1 MVRFYHIIYEFIQ
14 NKGQWHNN
22 VQYKAEVSAGSLYL
36 EKNGFTIL
44 LQNADDVKMFTEMVH
59 GNETAT
65 RPFPDKFTLHS
76 FAYKVKFLNASASPF
91 IQPDKPFE
99 FVNNYFIGNN
109 RAQWASD
116 CKVFQAITYKNV
128 YPNIDIRYYSSSG
141 NLKHFHLLQI

>member
-1 MVRFYHIIYEFIQ
+1 MVCSQKSFGQIEFIQ

-65 RPFPDKFTLHS
+65 RPFPDKFTMHT
-76 FAYKVKFLNASASPF
+76 FPNKVKILNATPTPIILPEKPLESA
-91 IQPDKPFE
+91 
-99 FVNNYFIGNN
+99 
-109 RAQWASD
+109 
-116 CKVFQAITYKNV
+116 
-128 YPNIDIRYYSSSG
+128 
-141 NLKHFHLLQI
+141 